1 MVTLWSRKHRILV
14 GAVGLVLVVAPVL
27 GAKWLIER
35 TTRENAAENVAEV
48 AAEFISR
55 AELSLASGTNALN
68 QLALAGVDDCGPRSL
83 ETMRPIV
90 AAVLPIKALAVT
102 DGGRILCNQFGET
115 DTLESLSAA
124 VPLNDGTTT
133 LGLVRLR
140 SAGTSGVLVTRELS
154 DGTALAAFVA
164 REAIVGTF
172 LPKLLRTT
180 AAGTLAF
187 VNGTAISAFQPP
199 IIDPRARP
207 ADGPV
212 ISARAAS
219 DRFPIA
225 MRLSVPESTYEAAS
239 SGLLTT
245 AMLGGGLIATLIF
258 GLLLY
263 ILRRPSAAVAQMI
276 EAEGRGEFVPYYQP
290 VIDIV
295 TGRLVGCEV
304 LVRWLKPD
312 GTLVMPG
319 TFIHLAESSGL
330 ASAMTL
336 SVMRAVRADLDRA
349 FGQRP
354 QLSIAIN
361 LFNAHFARLST
372 ARDIARVFEGASIG
386 LCQLI
391 FELTE
396 RLPVHN
402 VARARVV
409 IRKLQS
415 LGARVALDDA
425 GTGHSG
431 LAHLQQLGVDIVKID
446 KFFVDTIGAGETAA
460 PIVNS
465 LIRLGHDLGMEVVAE
480 GVETFEQLD
489 YLRRHGANQ
498 AQGYLFS
505 PPLPARAFLD
515 LVETMEPVG
524 ERAEPQPLPLTEL
537 EQDTRAVA

>member
-115 DTLESLSAA
+115 DPLESLSAA